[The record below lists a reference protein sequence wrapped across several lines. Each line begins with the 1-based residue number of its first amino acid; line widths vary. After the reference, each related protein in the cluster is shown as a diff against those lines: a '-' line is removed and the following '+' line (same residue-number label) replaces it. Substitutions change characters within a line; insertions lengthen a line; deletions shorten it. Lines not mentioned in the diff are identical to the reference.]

1 MSLYLMTSPSD
12 SIVVKGTKVTF
23 TYMASSMQAGIC
35 VDVLTMFRD
44 IVSWAYYNSTDIK
57 AVDRLRPFLKDNLPS
72 YIRWLN
78 ALVRNKSGGKVYP
91 PTLIL
96 SGDTVFYEAPDAN
109 GCVKA
114 SVSVKDAL
122 EAIGEYIDIYR
133 SGPSR
138 IILCGDGNGGYT
150 IEQQVILSIE
160 NDGRDTISVEKASEE
175 EVDAYRDFHTVLDAV
190 NDILAGGD

>member
-78 ALVRNKSGGKVYP
+78 ALVRKKSGGKVYP

-96 SGDTVFYEAPDAN
+96 RGDIVFHEAP
-109 GCVKA
+109 
-114 SVSVKDAL
+114 
-122 EAIGEYIDIYR
+122 
-133 SGPSR
+133 R

-160 NDGRDTISVEKASEE
+160 NDRRDTISVEKASEE